1 MKTDFGRGYQPGPFS
16 CRRRGDRKKV
26 YPSGVTCWTGS
37 TSPSKAV
44 LIEADTKGARLLLP
58 WAVEQ
63 GQEITVSF
71 SNEIGLHRT
80 ERARIAWVQRVDTA
94 GRTIAGLYYCGWQ
107 RQAA

>member
-1 MKTDFGRGYQPGPFS
+1 M
-16 CRRRGDRKKV
+16 
-26 YPSGVTCWTGS
+26 
-37 TSPSKAV
+37 